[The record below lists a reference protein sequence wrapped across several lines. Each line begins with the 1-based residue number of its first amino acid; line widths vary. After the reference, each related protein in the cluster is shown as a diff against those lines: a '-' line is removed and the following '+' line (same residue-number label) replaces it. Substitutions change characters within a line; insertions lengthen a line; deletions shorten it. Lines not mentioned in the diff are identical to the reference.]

1 MQYIL
6 YTLALVM
13 LSFYFFPFEFTFMPG
28 INTKMAMAGIGLIV
42 LIIQYA
48 KKRNVNLDKDFMSI
62 VVLAVIV
69 SLIGFTAVTYNGTSD
84 YTYATYVVSMLVWL
98 SAANVIVSLI
108 RNIHGRVE
116 VSLVCDYLIVL
127 CVVQCSLALLIDS
140 FPTVK
145 HFVDSFLA
153 GQGFMGKMDD
163 RLYGIGCS
171 LDVAGTR
178 FCSILLMCIYR
189 LVGISSDTR
198 ITDINRR
205 WLILWYLSAFMF
217 IAVVG
222 NMIART
228 TTIGIALSVVYL
240 LILTRPFS
248 LSSIREYKS
257 LWSWAGGILLVTIG
271 MSVLFYKISP
281 TFQHNLRFAFEGFF
295 SLAEKGTWEVH
306 SNDVLKSMIVFPKE
320 LKTWLIGNAYFDN
333 PYYLDPYYTGVRWH
347 GFYQDTDIG
356 YLRFIFYFGIFG
368 LITFIAYIIKVALTC
383 RKRMPEAG
391 SLFLMLLLLNFTIW
405 CKVSTDIF
413 LVFALFICLPYKTEP
428 EKLPVIENNATV
440 AKQVSETE
448 NNSISD

>member
-6 YTLALVM
+6 YTLVLVV

-48 KKRNVNLDKDFMSI
+48 KKRNVNLDKDFVSI

-98 SAANVIVSLI
+98 SAANVIVSLM

-145 HFVDSFLA
+145 HFIDSFLA

-248 LSSIREYKS
+248 LSSIGKYKS
-257 LWSWAGGILLVTIG
+257 LWRMSGIMLVIAVCC
-271 MSVLFYKISP
+271 SILFYNISP
-281 TFQHNLRFAFEGFF
+281 AFKQNLRFAFEGFF

-306 SNDVLKSMIVFPKE
+306 SNEILKNMVVFPDE
-320 LKTWLIGNAYFDN
+320 IKTWIIGNGYFDN
-333 PYYLDPYYTGVRWH
+333 PYDSEPYYTGIRWR
-347 GFYQDTDIG
+347 GFYQNTDIG

-368 LITFIAYIIKVALTC
+368 LITFIAYFIKVALTC
-383 RKRMPEAG
+383 RKRLPEMG

-413 LVFALFICLPYKTEP
+413 LVFALFLCVPYKTEP
-428 EKLPVIENNATV
+428 EKLKIEENITSDSQPV
-440 AKQVSETE
+440 
-448 NNSISD
+448 DMR

>member
-6 YTLALVM
+6 YTLALVV

-48 KKRNVNLDKDFMSI
+48 KKRNVNLDKDFVSI

-127 CVVQCSLALLIDS
+127 CVVQCSLALLIDG
-140 FPTVK
+140 FPTLK
-145 HFVDSFLA
+145 HFIDSFLA
-153 GQGFMGKMDD
+153 GRGFMGKMDN

-178 FCSILLMCIYR
+178 FCAILLMCIYR
-189 LVGISSDTR
+189 LVGVSSDTR

-205 WLILWYLSAFMF
+205 WLLSWYLSAFMF

-240 LILTRPFS
+240 LILTHPFS

-257 LWSWAGGILLVTIG
+257 LWSCAGGILLVTIG

-295 SLAEKGTWEVH
+295 SLAEKGAWEVH
-306 SNDVLKSMIVFPKE
+306 SNEILKNMVVFPDE
-320 LKTWLIGNAYFDN
+320 IKTWVIGNGYFDN
-333 PYYLDPYYTGVRWH
+333 PYDREPYYTGVRWH
-347 GFYQDTDIG
+347 GFYQNTDIG
-356 YLRFIFYFGIFG
+356 YLRFIFYFGVFG
-368 LITFIAYIIKVALTC
+368 LITFMVYITKVALTC
-383 RKRMPEAG
+383 RKRLPETG
-391 SLFLMLLLLNFTIW
+391 VLFLMLLLLNFTIW

-413 LVFALFICLPYKTEP
+413 LVFALFLCLPYKTEP
-428 EKLPVIENNATV
+428 EKLTIKENITSDSQTV
-440 AKQVSETE
+440 DMQ
-448 NNSISD
+448 

>member
-6 YTLALVM
+6 YTLALVV

-48 KKRNVNLDKDFMSI
+48 KKRNVNLDNDFMSI
-62 VVLAVIV
+62 VVLAVMV

-145 HFVDSFLA
+145 HFIDSFLA
-153 GQGFMGKMDD
+153 GQGFMGNMDD

-205 WLILWYLSAFMF
+205 GLILWYLSAFMF

-248 LSSIREYKS
+248 LSSIGKYKS
-257 LWSWAGGILLVTIG
+257 LWRMSGIMLVIAVCC
-271 MSVLFYKISP
+271 SILFYNISP
-281 TFQHNLRFAFEGFF
+281 AFKQNLRFAFEGFF

-306 SNDVLKSMIVFPKE
+306 SNEILKNMVVFPDE
-320 LKTWLIGNAYFDN
+320 IKTWIIGNGYFEN
-333 PYYLDPYYTGVRWH
+333 PYYREPYYTGVRWH
-347 GFYQDTDIG
+347 GYYQNTDIG
-356 YLRFIFYFGIFG
+356 YLRFIFYFGVFG
-368 LITFIAYIIKVALTC
+368 LITFMAYFIKVALTC
-383 RKRMPEAG
+383 RKRLPETG
-391 SLFLMLLLLNFTIW
+391 SLFLMFLLLNFAIW

-413 LVFALFICLPYKTEP
+413 LVFALFLCLPYKTESD
-428 EKLPVIENNATV
+428 KLQVIGNNATV
-440 AKQVSETE
+440 AKQVGETE